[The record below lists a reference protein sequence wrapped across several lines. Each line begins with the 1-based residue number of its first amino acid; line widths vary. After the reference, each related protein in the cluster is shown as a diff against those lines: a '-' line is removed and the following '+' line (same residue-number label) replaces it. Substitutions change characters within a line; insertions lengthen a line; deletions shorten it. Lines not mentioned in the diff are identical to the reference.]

1 MQDPE
6 KAKPKTVPHAE
17 LAAARQ
23 NFLYPGLS
31 AILQHRQT
39 LEAELGKLQT
49 DWETVVAQEPQA
61 GGAELAQIRDQ
72 GQTAARDVICRLDRL
87 DAGLSAIKKE

>member
-1 MQDPE
+1 MQDSE
-6 KAKPKTVPHAE
+6 KAKPKTLAHAE

-61 GGAELAQIRDQ
+61 SAAQ
-72 GQTAARDVICRLDRL
+72 DVIRRLDRL
-87 DAGLSAIKKE
+87 DAGLSAIRKE